1 MSQNNFILSLL
12 EIKDPNIRITDVID
26 LPASNSADQEHTK
39 LIKARLS
46 YPIKRC
52 RHCGFTTV
60 VKNGFRKAHVRLQSL
75 NGIRYELELWKQRYY
90 CRQCQT
96 TFGATTNLTANNQ
109 TLSGQLKNQIMEF
122 AKEGLNGKLIARVCH
137 CSPSS
142 VRRTIKE
149 RIKPHYRMAKLPQN
163 LCFDEFRSVKS
174 IMSFICCDSETHQL
188 VATLHDR
195 LSPSI
200 IDYFENRYSK
210 KERAQVKTVVIDLN
224 AQYQSFIYR
233 LFPNARII
241 IDRFH
246 IVQLVGR
253 ALDNCRVNILKLLDK
268 HTREYKLLK
277 SQWKLFH
284 LKATEL
290 QPEKPVYLRGINE
303 YMTKQNAVDLVL
315 NQFPQFSAVY
325 TAYQEITAALQ
336 ERDSER
342 LITILSQYQNTGTEM
357 DTAIAT
363 LNKNQS
369 YVINSTQFEFSNGPL
384 EGINRRIKTLKRS
397 CYGFANQQFFFLR
410 IDCLFA

>member
-1 MSQNNFILSLL
+1 
-12 EIKDPNIRITDVID
+12 
-26 LPASNSADQEHTK
+26 
-39 LIKARLS
+39 
-46 YPIKRC
+46 
-52 RHCGFTTV
+52 
-60 VKNGFRKAHVRLQSL
+60 
-75 NGIRYELELWKQRYY
+75 
-90 CRQCQT
+90 
-96 TFGATTNLTANNQ
+96 
-109 TLSGQLKNQIMEF
+109 
-122 AKEGLNGKLIARVCH
+122 
-137 CSPSS
+137 
-142 VRRTIKE
+142 
-149 RIKPHYRMAKLPQN
+149 N

-303 YMTKQNAVDLVL
+303 YMTK
-315 NQFPQFSAVY
+315 
-325 TAYQEITAALQ
+325 
-336 ERDSER
+336 
-342 LITILSQYQNTGTEM
+342 
-357 DTAIAT
+357 
-363 LNKNQS
+363 
-369 YVINSTQFEFSNGPL
+369 
-384 EGINRRIKTLKRS
+384 
-397 CYGFANQQFFFLR
+397 
-410 IDCLFA
+410 